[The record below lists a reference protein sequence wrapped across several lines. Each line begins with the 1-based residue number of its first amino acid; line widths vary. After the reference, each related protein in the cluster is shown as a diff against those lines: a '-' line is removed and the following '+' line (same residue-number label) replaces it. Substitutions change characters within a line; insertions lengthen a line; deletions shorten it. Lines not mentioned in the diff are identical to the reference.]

1 MLSSAQSFG
10 SVLALPLARAS
21 VAGALL
27 IVASLTPAL
36 ADDQALAS
44 DLAVARAELQKVSLG
59 PRTAQR
65 ATLLGVAQDSFACW
79 SAESTATPPDRE
91 EAAACREDFWAVVG
105 ELQAVDHQTTRSA
118 QVR

>member
-91 EAAACREDFWAVVG
+91 EAAACRADFWAVVG